1 MSRARGLA
9 IAVRPTSD
17 ALLAAAVVLIVLIV
31 VPRVMSSFDLFIATT
46 GIIYAIVLVG
56 LGVVTGRAGMIILC
70 QLSFMAAGAY
80 VLLWMQAHEAS
91 VPLLVDILL
100 AGIVA
105 AFVGA
110 ITVLPALR
118 VRGVNLAVVT
128 LAFAVMLNVVLTVNP
143 FPGSQSA
150 LYVSRPSFASSE
162 NDFFYFCAAIF
173 IVIALLVTALGRSK
187 VGAGW
192 SAVRHSERAAAA
204 KGLSV
209 PWSKLTALTVNAFCA
224 GLAGG
229 LLIVQL
235 GTTSIQSFSPLTS
248 LTVFALAIMMGTRFI
263 EGALLGGLLY
273 AFTPKILDLVGI
285 SATYG
290 PVFFGLGAV
299 LGLKGGLGAAEVARA
314 AIRQRS
320 ARRSAGREQRAAGA
334 VSVNGTAPG
343 LRLLEGPGEP
353 GAQGGEVAALELR
366 GLGHRY
372 GNVKVLQEVNLE
384 VPERSVAALI
394 GPNGAGKTTLI
405 DCVSG
410 FIRGYQGS
418 VLLGGECV
426 DAWSARKRARA
437 GLRRSF
443 QQDRAIPDLTV
454 DQYVRMG
461 LSFEQRRQLSA
472 GELDELLA
480 YFGCPGPRRLIGEVE
495 LGARRLLEAVAAVA
509 ARPRV
514 VLLDEP
520 AAGLAGVE
528 SEQLARRIAGI
539 PEQFGSAV
547 IVVEHD
553 MDLVAE
559 AASQVVVLDF
569 GKVIAAGAPRE
580 VMRDSTVVSA
590 YLGEEFVA

>member
-1 MSRARGLA
+1 MAL
-9 IAVRPTSD
+9 RPRSD
-17 ALLAAAVVLIVLIV
+17 ALIAAAVVLVVLIA

-80 VLLWMQAHEAS
+80 VLLWMQAHQPS
-91 VPLLVDILL
+91 VPLLVDVLL
-100 AGIVA
+100 AGVVA
-105 AFVGA
+105 AVVGA

-150 LYVSRPSFASSE
+150 LYVSRPSFASGE
-162 NDFFYFCAAIF
+162 NDFFYFCAAVF
-173 IVIALLVTALGRSK
+173 IVVALLVGALGRSK

-209 PWSKLTALTVNAFCA
+209 PWSKMTALTVNAFCA

-235 GTTSIQSFSPLTS
+235 GTTSIQSFSPLAS
-248 LTVFALAIMMGTRFI
+248 LTVFALAIMMGTRYI

-320 ARRSAGREQRAAGA
+320 ARRSAEREQRAEGAAG
-334 VSVNGTAPG
+334 GGAP
-343 LRLLEGPGEP
+343 RLQLVERPDGPD
-353 GAQGGEVAALELR
+353 AHAGGVPALELR
-366 GLGHRY
+366 ALGHSY
-372 GNVKVLQEVNLE
+372 GNVKVLEQVNLE

-410 FIRGYQGS
+410 FIRGYEGS
-418 VLLGGECV
+418 VMLAGERI
-426 DAWSARKRARA
+426 DSWSARKRARA

-461 LSFEQRRQLSA
+461 LSFEQRRQLSTV
-472 GELDELLA
+472 ELDELLA
-480 YFGCPGPRRLIGEVE
+480 YFGCPSSRRLIAEVE
-495 LGARRLLEAVAAVA
+495 VGARRLVEAVAAVA

-520 AAGLAGVE
+520 AAGLSGAE
-528 SEQLARRIAGI
+528 SAQLARQIAGI
-539 PEQFGSAV
+539 PAQFGSSV

-569 GKVIAAGAPRE
+569 GKVIARGAPRE

>member
-1 MSRARGLA
+1 MAL
-9 IAVRPTSD
+9 RPRSD
-17 ALLAAAVVLIVLIV
+17 ALIAAAVVLVVLIA

-80 VLLWMQAHEAS
+80 VLLWMQAHQPS
-91 VPLLVDILL
+91 VPLLVDVLL
-100 AGIVA
+100 AGVVA

-162 NDFFYFCAAIF
+162 NDFFYFCAAVF
-173 IVIALLVTALGRSK
+173 IVLALLVGALGRSK

-209 PWSKLTALTVNAFCA
+209 PWSKMTALTVNAFCA

-235 GTTSIQSFSPLTS
+235 GTTSIQSFSPLAS
-248 LTVFALAIMMGTRFI
+248 LTVFALAIMMGTRYI

-320 ARRSAGREQRAAGA
+320 ARRSARREQRAASA
-334 VSVNGTAPG
+334 VSGGGAP
-343 LRLLEGPGEP
+343 RLQLVERPDGPG
-353 GAQGGEVAALELR
+353 AHGGEVPALELR
-366 GLGHRY
+366 ALGHSY
-372 GNVKVLQEVNLE
+372 GNVKVLQQVNLE

-410 FIRGYQGS
+410 FIRDYEGS
-418 VLLGGECV
+418 VMLAGERI
-426 DAWSARKRARA
+426 DSWSARKRARA

-461 LSFEQRRQLSA
+461 LSFEQRRELSA
-472 GELDELLA
+472 AELDELLA
-480 YFGCPGPRRLIGEVE
+480 YFGCPSSRRLIAEVE
-495 LGARRLLEAVAAVA
+495 VGARRLLEAVAAVA

-514 VLLDEP
+514 ALLDEP
-520 AAGLAGVE
+520 AAGLSGAE
-528 SEQLARRIAGI
+528 SAQLARQIAGI
-539 PEQFGSAV
+539 PGQFGSSV

-569 GKVIAAGAPRE
+569 GKVIARGAPRE